1 MPRLVTVVLWMLAF
15 ANTQAQ
21 VERWSRTFDD
31 ALGVNVL
38 TSIVVTDSGYCF
50 VNKSPDFQN
59 GGHMTFTQINLAGDT
74 TLTRVTQITG
84 ANQYG
89 GASQALKALP
99 DARIIMVDSKVPLGS
114 NQSDAALVLFGPD
127 GDTLWTHSYGVVLS
141 DALTAVD
148 TVPGGYA
155 LFGTVSTGQY
165 YDMRLIRTDTAGNVL
180 WEQTYGG
187 FEDQQCYSGQRTLDG
202 GYVLSGFKYFNNDH
216 VNMYVVKV
224 DSAGVEQWDYT
235 YGSPWIDNA
244 GFIRQLPDSG
254 YVLVGAQRIS
264 ENAFKRA
271 AIYRLDPSG
280 SVVWSTVFDD
290 VSARSVLYAAPV
302 IASDGY
308 VAAGDQNFG
317 SITHGLLLKSDL
329 VGNLVWRRTYN
340 TTTQVDH
347 YFYDLERT
355 LDGGFIMAG
364 TAFDSL
370 LVSQDAWL
378 VKVDSFGCLV
388 PGCQIFDGLA
398 EQFTD
403 MGAALTLYP
412 NPVVAGEPLNVQL
425 ALPAGF
431 TLNGPLR
438 LAMVSTDGRVV
449 AERVFSGST
458 SSLELSTSQL
468 SSGLYFLHVLDGSR
482 WLCGGKVVVSE

>member
-1 MPRLVTVVLWMLAF
+1 
-15 ANTQAQ
+15 
-21 VERWSRTFDD
+21 
-31 ALGVNVL
+31 
-38 TSIVVTDSGYCF
+38 
-50 VNKSPDFQN
+50 
-59 GGHMTFTQINLAGDT
+59 
-74 TLTRVTQITG
+74 
-84 ANQYG
+84 
-89 GASQALKALP
+89 
-99 DARIIMVDSKVPLGS
+99 
-114 NQSDAALVLFGPD
+114 
-127 GDTLWTHSYGVVLS
+127 
-141 DALTAVD
+141 
-148 TVPGGYA
+148 
-155 LFGTVSTGQY
+155 
-165 YDMRLIRTDTAGNVL
+165 
-180 WEQTYGG
+180 
-187 FEDQQCYSGQRTLDG
+187 
-202 GYVLSGFKYFNNDH
+202 
-216 VNMYVVKV
+216 
-224 DSAGVEQWDYT
+224 
-235 YGSPWIDNA
+235 
-244 GFIRQLPDSG
+244 
-254 YVLVGAQRIS
+254 
-264 ENAFKRA
+264 
-271 AIYRLDPSG
+271 
-280 SVVWSTVFDD
+280 
-290 VSARSVLYAAPV
+290 
-302 IASDGY
+302 
-308 VAAGDQNFG
+308 
-317 SITHGLLLKSDL
+317 
-329 VGNLVWRRTYN
+329 
-340 TTTQVDH
+340 VDH